1 MSLNTA
7 AQQWALMESA
17 FPEHMS
23 QAQRAFAKNMF
34 YAGFSGAVHI
44 FTDVISGES
53 EMAAVHIVQGL
64 IEECQSHNKSLLGA
78 RQ

>member
-7 AQQWALMESA
+7 AQQWAHMESA
-17 FPEHMS
+17 FPAQMS

-44 FTDVISGES
+44 FTDVISGQS
-53 EMAAVHIVQGL
+53 EMAAVHMVQGL
-64 IEECQSHNKSLLGA
+64 IEECLAHNKDLLKEH
-78 RQ
+78 Q